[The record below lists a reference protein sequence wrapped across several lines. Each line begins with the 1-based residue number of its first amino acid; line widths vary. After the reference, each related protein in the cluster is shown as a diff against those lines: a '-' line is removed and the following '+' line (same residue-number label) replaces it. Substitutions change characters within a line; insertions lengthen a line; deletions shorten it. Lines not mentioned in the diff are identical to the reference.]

1 MDFKSLPKID
11 LHCHLDGSLT
21 LEMIRRHTNQVVTTD
36 MVQVKED
43 CRSLTEYLTKFQIPI
58 ECIQDESGLKDAAYT
73 FMKEVASENTKYIE
87 VRFAPMFSV
96 NEKISCKR
104 VIEAVLEGLE
114 RGKQDFSVRYN
125 VIVCAMRN
133 HSIDVNSKMLRIA
146 REYLGEGVCAM
157 DLAGDESKYPVNQFQ
172 ELFTLAKG
180 LNMSYVIHAGET
192 GSIDNVKKAF
202 EYGAKRIGHGIALRY
217 DKELMKEIAKR
228 GIGIEMCPTS
238 NLQTKAI
245 DDWSN
250 YPLLDF
256 IEQGIKVSVNTDN
269 RTVSNTNMTKELR
282 LIYEHFGQDEGLI
295 YKLLNNAVETSFT
308 KDINL
313 SI

>member
-11 LHCHLDGSLT
+11 LHCHLDGSLA
-21 LEMIRRHTNQVVTTD
+21 LEMIRRHTNQVVTID
-36 MVQVKED
+36 MLQVEED

-58 ECIQDESGLKDAAYT
+58 ECIQDESGLEDGAYT
-73 FMKEVASENTKYIE
+73 FMKDVASENTKYIE

-96 NEKISCKR
+96 NEKISCKQ

-114 RGKQDFSVRYN
+114 RGRQDFGVQYN

-133 HSIDVNSKMLRIA
+133 HSIDVNTKMLRIA

-157 DLAGDESKYPVNQFQ
+157 DLAGDEAKYPVNQFQ
-172 ELFTLAKG
+172 ELFTVAKG
-180 LNMSYVIHAGET
+180 LNMPFVIHAGET
-192 GSIDNVKKAF
+192 GSPMNVKKAF
-202 EYGAKRIGHGIALRY
+202 EYGAKRIGHGIALRH
-217 DKELMKEIAKR
+217 DKELMKEIAKK
-228 GIGIEMCPTS
+228 GTGIEMCPTS

-245 DDWSN
+245 DGWSN

-295 YKLLNNAVETSFT
+295 YKLLNNAVETSFA

-313 SI
+313 PI

>member
-11 LHCHLDGSLT
+11 LHCHLDGSLA
-21 LEMIRRHTNQVVTTD
+21 LEMIQRHTNKVVTID
-36 MVQVKED
+36 MLQVEED

-58 ECIQDESGLKDAAYT
+58 ECIQDESGLKDGAYT
-73 FMKEVASENTKYIE
+73 FMKDVASENTKYIE

-96 NEKISCKR
+96 NEKISCKQ

-114 RGKQDFSVRYN
+114 RGRQDFGVQYN

-133 HSIDVNSKMLRIA
+133 HSIDVNTKMLRIA

-157 DLAGDESKYPVNQFQ
+157 DLAGDEAKYPVNQFQ
-172 ELFTLAKG
+172 ELFTVAKG
-180 LNMSYVIHAGET
+180 LNMPFVIHAGET
-192 GSIDNVKKAF
+192 GNLENVKKAF
-202 EYGAKRIGHGIALRY
+202 EYGAIRIGHGIALRH
-217 DKELMKEIAKR
+217 DKELMKEIAKK
-228 GIGIEMCPTS
+228 GTGIEMCPTS

-245 DDWSN
+245 DGWSN

-295 YKLLNNAVETSFT
+295 YKLLNNAVETSFA